1 MDGTLRVD
9 STVHTGDIREND
21 VLGDGTVYAS
31 DNPGFAGSGFV
42 FEDELLFDI
51 TGPLRRWNGTNW
63 STANISGEEMEFVE
77 PGPFGNPL
85 NSVVIGRE
93 TRFQSG
99 YRIAR
104 IGTRG
109 SLHTHFVF
117 ILRRTPAAQ
126 PAVGAYTFPLT
137 LRSPRYAPA
146 PPVHLVFNNGLTPA
160 EFELAVDRFRSAH
173 EARMAV
179 AGSPDG
185 AVSLSWNTVEG
196 RTTQIESAPTP
207 NGPWTAQGEPV
218 HGDGGMKRLTVS
230 TVETNRLF
238 RLKTP

>member
-1 MDGTLRVD
+1 MNGALRVA

-63 STANISGEEMEFVE
+63 STANISGEEMQFVE
-77 PGPFGNPL
+77 PGPFGEPL
-85 NSVVIGRE
+85 NSVVIGKE
-93 TRFQSG
+93 TRFQTG
-99 YRIAR
+99 YLIAR

-109 SLHTHFVF
+109 NLHTHFVF
-117 ILRRTPAAQ
+117 ILRRSPGTRPD
-126 PAVGAYTFPLT
+126 VGAYTFPLT

-146 PPVHLVFNNGLTPA
+146 PPVHLVFNNGLTTA
-160 EFELAVDRFRSAH
+160 DFEIAVDRFRSAQ

-185 AVSLSWNTVEG
+185 TVSLIWNTVEG

-218 HGDGGMKRLTVS
+218 GGDGGMKRLTVA
-230 TVETNRLF
+230 TVETNRFF
-238 RLKTP
+238 RLRTP